1 MASMD
6 SNVAV
11 VTGAAWA
18 VMKNVTTKQL
28 LTCAAAAASAAA
40 FAVGEEGDGE
50 PVRSCRSGRCLAR
63 HQCEQ
68 RRLRRPRRPAGAGP
82 MSRRRTVC
90 SGAAGA
96 SVPRRNAWPRHA
108 TRITSADTRLPVGS
122 SCTYAVTGVRR

>member
-11 VTGAAWA
+11 VTRSGLGSDEERDDETTPDAQRRRRPPWPSRWA
-18 VMKNVTTKQL
+18 RKAMESP
-28 LTCAAAAASAAA
+28 CGHAAAAAASPDTS
-40 FAVGEEGDGE
+40 VSSE
-50 PVRSCRSGRCLAR
+50 
-63 HQCEQ
+63 
-68 RRLRRPRRPAGAGP
+68 RLRRPRRPAGAGP

-90 SGAAGA
+90 TGAAGA

-108 TRITSADTRLPVGS
+108 TRITSAETRLPVGS

>member
-68 RRLRRPRRPAGAGP
+68 RKAPPAEET
-82 MSRRRTVC
+82 SRSWTDEPQENRMQRGSRC
-90 SGAAGA
+90 QRSAKKCLAA
-96 SVPRRNAWPRHA
+96 SCHA
-108 TRITSADTRLPVGS
+108 DNQR
-122 SCTYAVTGVRR
+122 